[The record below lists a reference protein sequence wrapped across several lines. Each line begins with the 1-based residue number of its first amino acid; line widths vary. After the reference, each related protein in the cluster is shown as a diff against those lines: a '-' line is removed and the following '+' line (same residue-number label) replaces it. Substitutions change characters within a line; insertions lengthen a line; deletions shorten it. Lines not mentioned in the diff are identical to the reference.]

1 MPFTFCH
8 PAIILPLTKISA
20 NRISATGLI
29 IGSMSP
35 DFEYFLKMRMEKI
48 HGHTFEGLFYLDLPL
63 TIVLAF
69 IFHLFVR
76 DALIMNLPELLKKRL
91 LPFVGIDWISWVKK
105 RWYVLVYSALIGIIS
120 HIFWDAF
127 THTNGYFVTRIPL
140 LQGWVDVF
148 GVLVRRADLLQ
159 MLSTIFGGMA
169 ILIVLISPKADSMNR
184 MALIRKAKYWLL
196 ILTITLIILF
206 LRNIQTF
213 GDFVATFISGGLIS
227 LIIAPLLLKRPE
239 MNLNEKSN

>member
-69 IFHLFVR
+69 VFHLFVR

-105 RWYVLVYSALIGIIS
+105 RWYVLVYSALIGIFS

-127 THTNGYFVTRIPL
+127 THTNGYFVSRIPM

-148 GVLVRRADLLQ
+148 WCF
-159 MLSTIFGGMA
+159 S
-169 ILIVLISPKADSMNR
+169 
-184 MALIRKAKYWLL
+184 
-196 ILTITLIILF
+196 
-206 LRNIQTF
+206 
-213 GDFVATFISGGLIS
+213 
-227 LIIAPLLLKRPE
+227 
-239 MNLNEKSN
+239 EKS